1 MSLHTSSIAFS
12 VLVCQF
18 YALIISL
25 GFYILSIS
33 QFCTNISK
41 LLTQLARRTRDL
53 LEFVFIISQTKRERR
68 AHEKWTVC
76 VACSRA
82 TESKQSLCKRP
93 TRTQLRSQRQ
103 PVGRSR
109 LHDDCGATLSTLAQ
123 ARESDNL
130 DSVRVQFRAR
140 WKQQQRSDSS
150 NNDGDWAAAALALGE
165 EFHMFTHV
173 CVCVCKVALS
183 YLDDMLKMANVARQC
198 ETIENSCQHIV
209 GEIKEFLS
217 ALKQ

>member
-53 LEFVFIISQTKRERR
+53 LDFVFIISTKKERR
-68 AHEKWTVC
+68 AHEEWTVC

-82 TESKQSLCKRP
+82 TEWKQSLCKRP

-109 LHDDCGATLSTLAQ
+109 LHDDCGTTLSTLAQ

-130 DSVRVQFRAR
+130 DSVRLQFRAR

-150 NNDGDWAAAALALGE
+150 DNDGDWAAAALALGE

-173 CVCVCKVALS
+173 CVCVCVKSLS
-183 YLDDMLKMANVARQC
+183 V
-198 ETIENSCQHIV
+198 I
-209 GEIKEFLS
+209 
-217 ALKQ
+217 